1 LRNGT
6 ATRRPRKNGNGN
18 NSEKGTGTGNGDAK
32 KKLSWRKGKNDQQD
46 APAAALAA
54 SRLGPV
60 YFIYAILAAGYVT
73 NYTPCRVNSDWR
85 TPNHM
90 WYGRE
95 LPDDHLR
102 AFGRPCYI
110 LDDSKIP
117 QPSALKGIFLGYA
130 TALRSGSY
138 DRKSYHVRIPTK
150 NSTRISAHVAVD
162 ETDVCPDSATA
173 IASMHD
179 IMRKFAPCPAD
190 KAAKNV
196 APSNAAA
203 PPLVAN
209 RPRRVTKPVVVD
221 ARPPVSAAES
231 VYNEDRIIVLGSKT
245 PKSEY
250 IKARVTLA
258 VGKTMAAALTSTYA
272 NNTGQQVPYRLADL
286 KYDLNQKYLAS
297 VVVSEGDASA
307 RSAVFSLA
315 ATLDDAKTPLSAEE
329 LIHIKSYRELYGDSE
344 IHIEVEREGSTE
356 TFLIRKVTDHVR
368 HDEHPGAAA
377 LHDTSTTPAAFPAKP
392 MHNDDNPTYGQAMRS
407 QFKEKWLDA
416 ILAEYAGLADN
427 GTWELVQL
435 PHGERPLNVK
445 LVLKRKRGSDGEIL
459 KYKARLVVLGNEM
472 KQLDYLSELFA
483 PVAQMGTFKIM
494 LALAT
499 QFRLELKQFD
509 FSQAF
514 LQAVM
519 HGKPV
524 YVKQGPGQ
532 PPILDDNGQPQA
544 YKLIK
549 SLYGLPFAPRLWHQR
564 IHDWLLNYGFT
575 VCRSDPSLYS
585 YKGVRLLLYVDDA
598 LCMFDNKKDKA
609 DYDKFMVDLAKDFK
623 YTGNEDVEFFLG
635 FGVTRDRDK
644 DTTTIDQRAFINKLV
659 QQNGQANAAPVDTP
673 VVTGQQLGHAACGS
687 KGAVNL
693 THYRQRVGGL
703 LWCQRGSKPEL
714 AFGVNALS
722 RAMHDPGKVH
732 WDASSRMLAYLNST
746 NHLGITYRRCTNG
759 GILHGCVDADFLPR
773 YGCEF
778 DNMKSTTGWVFMLA
792 GAAVSWRTRRQS
804 VFATSTAHA
813 ECNAGYDAACE
824 VKFLRKIMHD
834 MGYPQHSATLL
845 HEDNQS
851 LIKISMNATDQERT
865 KHWDSK
871 IFALR
876 DWVLGMSIKFA
887 YVSTKNQMADFFTK
901 ALPAAAFKRARDHC
915 NGSKPVK
922 YPIQLALFG
931 SAMPEQTSA

>member
-1 LRNGT
+1 MYVCMYIYIYLCVYASLSLSIYIQVAKQVRTVPVG
-6 ATRRPRKNGNGN
+6 
-18 NSEKGTGTGNGDAK
+18 SCDAENV
-32 KKLSWRKGKNDQQD
+32 L
-46 APAAALAA
+46 
-54 SRLGPV
+54 V
-60 YFIYAILAAGYVT
+60 
-73 NYTPCRVNSDWR
+73 
-85 TPNHM
+85 
-90 WYGRE
+90 
-95 LPDDHLR
+95 
-102 AFGRPCYI
+102 
-110 LDDSKIP
+110 
-117 QPSALKGIFLGYA
+117 
-130 TALRSGSY
+130 LRSVPLPPRY
-138 DRKSYHVRIPTK
+138 FRKRW
-150 NSTRISAHVAVD
+150 
-162 ETDVCPDSATA
+162 
-173 IASMHD
+173 
-179 IMRKFAPCPAD
+179 
-190 KAAKNV
+190 KAA
-196 APSNAAA
+196 
-203 PPLVAN
+203 
-209 RPRRVTKPVVVD
+209 R
-221 ARPPVSAAES
+221 
-231 VYNEDRIIVLGSKT
+231 
-245 PKSEY
+245 
-250 IKARVTLA
+250 
-258 VGKTMAAALTSTYA
+258 
-272 NNTGQQVPYRLADL
+272 
-286 KYDLNQKYLAS
+286 
-297 VVVSEGDASA
+297 
-307 RSAVFSLA
+307 
-315 ATLDDAKTPLSAEE
+315 
-329 LIHIKSYRELYGDSE
+329 
-344 IHIEVEREGSTE
+344 
-356 TFLIRKVTDHVR
+356 
-368 HDEHPGAAA
+368 
-377 LHDTSTTPAAFPAKP
+377 
-392 MHNDDNPTYGQAMRS
+392 ND
-407 QFKEKWLDA
+407 
-416 ILAEYAGLADN
+416 
-427 GTWELVQL
+427 
-435 PHGERPLNVK
+435 
-445 LVLKRKRGSDGEIL
+445 
-459 KYKARLVVLGNEM
+459 GNEM

-931 SAMPEQTSA
+931 SAMPEQTTPG